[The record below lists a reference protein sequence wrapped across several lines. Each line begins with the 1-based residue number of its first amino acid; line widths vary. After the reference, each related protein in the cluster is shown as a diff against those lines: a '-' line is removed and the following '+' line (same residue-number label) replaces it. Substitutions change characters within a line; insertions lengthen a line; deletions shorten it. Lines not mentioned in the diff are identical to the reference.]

1 MGLIAYFRRP
11 PRKRAKASFEE
22 RPSGDPATLAHRDP
36 KSWGLAF
43 LAALI
48 LLAGCTAFKRFAY
61 EGFGRDRWQQ
71 PEKIVQSLALK
82 QGERIADLGSGGGY
96 FTFRFSQA
104 VGLTGKVYAVDVDRE
119 MLEYVAGRAKDD
131 GHRNIETVLARYE
144 DPLLPESGVDLIFT
158 SNVYHHID
166 DRAKYFANA
175 ARYLRPGGRVAIVD
189 FDGRHWFASFVGHY
203 TPVEVIKKEMQEAGY
218 RRERE
223 FDFLDRQAF
232 LVYSRP

>member
-1 MGLIAYFRRP
+1 MTFHLELRR
-11 PRKRAKASFEE
+11 RRSRLLGF
-22 RPSGDPATLAHRDP
+22 SL
-36 KSWGLAF
+36 
-43 LAALI
+43 LAAV
-48 LLAGCTAFKRFAY
+48 LLTAGCTALKRYAY
-61 EGFGRDRWQQ
+61 EGFGRDGWQQ
-71 PEKIVQSLALK
+71 PEKVVQSLALK

-104 VGLTGKVYAVDVDRE
+104 VGPAGKVYAVDVDRE

-131 GHRNIETVLARYE
+131 GHRNIETVLARYD

-158 SNVYHHID
+158 SNVYHHIAS
-166 DRAKYFANA
+166 RVKYFADA
-175 ARYLRPGGRVAIVD
+175 ARYLRPGGRIAIVD
-189 FDGRHWFASFVGHY
+189 FDGRHWSAALMGHY

-218 RRERE
+218 RLERE